1 MYVFVLTWEPL
12 SEFLLTASM
21 GNSSD
26 LFIDEA
32 YSGDFFHQLP
42 CQMWKLI
49 LKGRVCSVELCC
61 EQLEMQ
67 LSEQAIFHLTRE
79 DSNRLRV

>member
-26 LFIDEA
+26 LFIDEG
-32 YSGDFFHQLP
+32 YSGDFFVSS
-42 CQMWKLI
+42 
-49 LKGRVCSVELCC
+49 RVKCGS
-61 EQLEMQ
+61 
-67 LSEQAIFHLTRE
+67 
-79 DSNRLRV
+79 